1 MSKLI
6 TSGTT
11 NIDSGTTNS
20 GVTNLDVH
28 IFLDNSG
35 NVVQINKVPKTRLKF
50 YIDPVLPPDDFSV
63 CAIGI
68 GDPFG
73 DDCTDGIAMGLNDND
88 LMANAN
94 YI

>member
-6 TSGTT
+6 TT
-11 NIDSGTTNS
+11 NTDSGSTINS
-20 GVTNLDVH
+20 GVTNIDVH
-28 IFLDNSG
+28 IFLDKSG
-35 NVVQINKVPKTRLKF
+35 NVIQIKKDPKSRLKF
-50 YIDPVLPPDDFSV
+50 YIDPVLPPDNFSV

-73 DDCTDGIAMGLNDND
+73 DDCTDGMAMGLNDND

-94 YI
+94 YL